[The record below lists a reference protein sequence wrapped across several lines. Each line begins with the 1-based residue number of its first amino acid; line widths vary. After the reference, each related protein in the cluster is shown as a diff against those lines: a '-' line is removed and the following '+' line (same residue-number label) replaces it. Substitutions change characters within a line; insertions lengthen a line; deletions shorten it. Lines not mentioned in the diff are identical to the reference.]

1 MNSVSRLEN
10 KLHPI
15 ILDELTQSFIQ
26 ELSLEMPFP
35 LNIVCS
41 NLWLFKVSRVILG
54 SFVQE
59 RHPLVSCW
67 RNCCVLHTN
76 FARILDLYVLRF
88 PYRQNMLCILNKLF
102 TMQYCKIQL
111 NTKHIESFEWLSYTN
126 ALKSCTSVVFLTRKL
141 LTWKQKGDDFAKHF

>member
-59 RHPLVSCW
+59 RHPLVS
-67 RNCCVLHTN
+67 
-76 FARILDLYVLRF
+76 
-88 PYRQNMLCILNKLF
+88 
-102 TMQYCKIQL
+102 
-111 NTKHIESFEWLSYTN
+111 S
-126 ALKSCTSVVFLTRKL
+126 
-141 LTWKQKGDDFAKHF
+141 